1 MMPGLLGKRQMARIT
16 LRAVA
21 LAILTV
27 SSVRAEDVRIKDITD
42 VEGQRINT
50 ITGLGLVTGLAG
62 TGGTSPV
69 TREVAA
75 NILPR
80 LGVRFDPLVRAALR
94 DDTRQR
100 TDNLS
105 VVLVSAD
112 LPTTARPGQHTDV
125 VVSTYDDAE
134 SLQGGMLVM
143 TPLLGVDGEVYATA
157 SGPVS
162 VGGFSFSGDA
172 ATVQQNFPT
181 SGRIPN
187 GAVVEKPVPIC
198 HTELPCQ
205 HLLLR
210 EADLETAHR
219 IAQSINQI
227 APNTALVVDAGT
239 IRVAT
244 PLSLDERLAFLAMIG
259 NLRVSPD
266 TIARVIV
273 NERTGTVVIGEN
285 VKLSQVAVTHAN
297 LSVITSETPEV
308 AQPLPFARGRTT
320 VVPRTEID
328 VMEEDRSIQ
337 VFPASATVGDLAQAL
352 NALGV
357 TPRDLSSIF
366 QLLKESGALHA
377 KLEFK

>member
-1 MMPGLLGKRQMARIT
+1 MARIT
-16 LRAVA
+16 LWAITFGVLLISPC
-21 LAILTV
+21 LA
-27 SSVRAEDVRIKDITD
+27 EGVRIKDITD
-42 VEGQRINT
+42 LEGQRINT

-80 LGVRFDPLVRAALR
+80 LGVRTDPLVRAVLR

-112 LPTTARPGQHTDV
+112 LTTTAKPGQHVDAM
-125 VVSTYDDAE
+125 VSAYDDAE
-134 SLQGGMLVM
+134 SLQGGILVM

-157 SGPVS
+157 AGPIS
-162 VGGFSFSGDA
+162 LGGFSFSGDA
-172 ATVQQNFPT
+172 ATVQKNHPT

-187 GAVVEKPVPIC
+187 GAVVEKSVPIVNADPSC
-198 HTELPCQ
+198 HN
-205 HLLLR
+205 LLLR
-210 EADLETAHR
+210 EPDLETAQR
-219 IAQSINQI
+219 IAHSINEL
-227 APNTALVVDAGT
+227 APGTARVLDAGT
-239 IRVAT
+239 VRVAT
-244 PLSLDERLAFLAMIG
+244 PVPAEQRITFLALIG
-259 NLRVSPD
+259 SQYVSPD
-266 TIARVIV
+266 TVARVII

-285 VKLSQVAVTHAN
+285 VTLSQVAVTHAN
-297 LSVITSETPEV
+297 LSVITGESPEV
-308 AQPLPFARGRTT
+308 SQPLPYSRGKTA
-320 VVPRTEID
+320 VVPRTELE
-328 VMEEDRSIQ
+328 VTEESQPIQ
-337 VFPASATVGDLAQAL
+337 VFPPAATVGDLAQAL